1 MKTVPFLITV
11 PMGKRLIAK
20 GLLADPAVMEAMVR
34 GRLLI
39 VAGTTNAYVAQEAL
53 RATGSSAA
61 LDSRSFRRG
70 GGGLRVT
77 AVGLARGAA
86 VAAGAQRQQHQGREQ
101 DRDKLFSVE
110 LFHVCI
116 LLVGSFCPHTS

>member
-70 GGGLRVT
+70 VT
-77 AVGLARGAA
+77 LAPGAKLP
-86 VAAGAQRQQHQGREQ
+86 GDQTKFDLLIDHGEIRT
-101 DRDKLFSVE
+101 DRTSSVS
-110 LFHVCI
+110 
-116 LLVGSFCPHTS
+116 GSSR